1 LIWCRIDDGAWID
14 IQGKRTLMKNVQ
26 YIDDADNCPYDI
38 YALTDEEFTM
48 VFPDGQDIEFIEDL
62 TKRIP
67 DEFAGILQRFWRRPV
82 DKKTVNGIH
91 GTLFFK
97 WETKKDYYPTKKD
110 NEMVNPFNGRI
121 LDKSQR

>member
-1 LIWCRIDDGAWID
+1 MTARGLISRG
-14 IQGKRTLMKNVQ
+14 REPLMKNVQ

-48 VFPDGQDIEFIEDL
+48 IFPDGQDIEFIEDL

-67 DEFAGILQRFWRRPV
+67 NEFAGILQKFWRRPV

-91 GTLFFK
+91 GTLYYRMDGR
-97 WETKKDYYPTKKD
+97 KKYFPTKKD
-110 NEMVNPFNGRI
+110 DEMVNHLTGRI
-121 LDKSQR
+121 LDKRQGID